1 MKTGNLTIKSV
12 VIDTEIF
19 LRYYNDEEGAD
30 KVERILRKIDSGEF
44 KAAISTIT
52 LSELYYIVGREN
64 RKFSEEIFTELINS
78 NLEIIDLKK
87 NTARVVGEFKLKYSK
102 ANDPLPIADAIIAAT
117 AFVEKV
123 PVLGEDEHFKKIR
136 EIGVVSVD
144 DIVTQLSGT

>member
-1 MKTGNLTIKSV
+1 
-12 VIDTEIF
+12 
-19 LRYYNDEEGAD
+19 
-30 KVERILRKIDSGEF
+30 
-44 KAAISTIT
+44 
-52 LSELYYIVGREN
+52 
-64 RKFSEEIFTELINS
+64 
-78 NLEIIDLKK
+78 
-87 NTARVVGEFKLKYSK
+87 VGEFKLKYSK